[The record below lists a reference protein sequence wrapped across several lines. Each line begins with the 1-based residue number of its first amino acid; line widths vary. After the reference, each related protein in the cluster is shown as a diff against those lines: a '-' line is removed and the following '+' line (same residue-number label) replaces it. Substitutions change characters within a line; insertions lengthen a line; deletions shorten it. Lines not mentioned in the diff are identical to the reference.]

1 MFSHCIFF
9 FYGFPVFVGIWR
21 RVGSGC
27 GSTVLSQLPLQHICI
42 RIWTRLGLQGQL
54 RVFFVFSHCILLLL
68 WFPCICIWGRA
79 GCGSTVLSQLPL
91 RHKLSP
97 VGNQACHNAK
107 NNCHQL
113 PSLAVPAKNT
123 GLSLSTKEP
132 KYELM
137 AHSSKS
143 CILQK
148 PKPTMYWRK
157 YFYRVL
163 TEGCDCAL
171 SNRMKTSQDG

>member
-1 MFSHCIFF
+1 MPYIILHL
-9 FYGFPVFVGIWR
+9 YLYLDKIWM
-21 RVGSGC
+21 
-27 GSTVLSQLPLQHICI
+27 
-42 RIWTRLGLQGQL
+42 TRSAMCL
-54 RVFFVFSHCILLLL
+54 FCVFSLYLLLL
-68 WFPCICIWGRA
+68 WFPCIFIWGRA

-132 KYELM
+132 NYELM

-148 PKPTMYWRK
+148 PNATLYWK
-157 YFYRVL
+157 TYFYRVL
-163 TEGCDCAL
+163 SICVILHFPSA
-171 SNRMKTSQDG
+171 